1 MNFKPFYLK
10 KSFEKELIFDIFFL
24 RGFIMDDSSTLKY
37 GSYFAL
43 GIGIIVFLLGLGAYI
58 YF

>member
-1 MNFKPFYLK
+1 MNFRPFYLK

-24 RGFIMDDSSTLKY
+24 RGYMMDDALTLKY
-37 GSYFAL
+37 GSYFAI
-43 GIGIIVFLLGLGAYI
+43 GIGIVIFLLGLGAYI

>member
-1 MNFKPFYLK
+1 MNFRPFYLK
-10 KSFEKELIFDIFFL
+10 KSFEKELIFDIFF

-37 GSYFAL
+37 GSYFAI

>member
-1 MNFKPFYLK
+1 MNFRSFYLK
-10 KSFEKELIFDIFFL
+10 KSFEKELIFDIFFF

-37 GSYFAL
+37 GSYFAI

>member
-1 MNFKPFYLK
+1 MNFRSFYLK

-24 RGFIMDDSSTLKY
+24 RGFIMDDNSTLKY
-37 GSYFAL
+37 GSFFAI
-43 GIGIIVFLLGLGAYI
+43 GIGIIVFFLGIGAYI

>member
-37 GSYFAL
+37 GSYFAI
-43 GIGIIVFLLGLGAYI
+43 GIGIIVFLLGLSAYI

>member
-1 MNFKPFYLK
+1 MNFRPFYLK

-24 RGFIMDDSSTLKY
+24 RGFFMDDSSTLKY
-37 GSYFAL
+37 GSYFAI

>member
-1 MNFKPFYLK
+1 MDLKTFYRRNCLK
-10 KSFEKELIFDIFFL
+10 KNKFLIYFL

-37 GSYFAL
+37 GSFFAI
-43 GIGIIVFLLGLGAYI
+43 GIGIIVFFLGIGAYI